1 MVLYF
6 ILDFLYIKK
15 RSISSHLV
23 SPLFS
28 LPSSILCFPPTS
40 NVNVFRHLHNNCSIN
55 CLFQQSSCFE
65 QKSLKAD
72 VSNNFIFQIIRAE
85 DDHLL
90 SLNLISSPDQQSEP
104 RQPGGESGIMH
115 LTPVLLFHP
124 FFTLIDSFSLPNL
137 TSSNI
142 CMLLLICCPK
152 LLFVIPFPQ
161 VREGE
166 AISSINGEDTSNLTR
181 EVKLSNE
188 GIGFG

>member
-6 ILDFLYIKK
+6 ILDFLYKKK

-85 DDHLL
+85 DHLL
-90 SLNLISSPDQQSEP
+90 SLSILSRLQISRVNPGSQAESLVSCISPSSIVHPLFFYLYSVYRGRIATQDNQICGCQRSNKNEHISGFRL
-104 RQPGGESGIMH
+104 RQPGHCHGLYDWGW
-115 LTPVLLFHP
+115 VGACV
-124 FFTLIDSFSLPNL
+124 
-137 TSSNI
+137 SS
-142 CMLLLICCPK
+142 
-152 LLFVIPFPQ
+152 
-161 VREGE
+161 
-166 AISSINGEDTSNLTR
+166 A
-181 EVKLSNE
+181 
-188 GIGFG
+188 